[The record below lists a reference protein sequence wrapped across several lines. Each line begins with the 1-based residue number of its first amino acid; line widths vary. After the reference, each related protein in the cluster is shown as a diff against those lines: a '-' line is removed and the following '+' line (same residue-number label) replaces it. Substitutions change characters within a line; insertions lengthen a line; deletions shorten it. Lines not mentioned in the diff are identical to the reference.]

1 MATDAKSLDARDLI
15 RRGDYLFGK
24 RGELM
29 NLWQTIADNFYPER
43 ADFTLSRSL
52 GEEFATNLT
61 SSYPLIV
68 RRELGNAFSAML
80 RPRDEQWG
88 RISVEHEDRLDRSGR
103 EWLEWATGVQ
113 WRAMYDRHT
122 QFVRSTKEGDNDFA
136 AFGQCV
142 ISVETDEKE
151 VSLLYRCWHLRDVAW
166 AEKYNGTTPE
176 THRKWKPT
184 AQDLVGLFKDG
195 AHSDVKK
202 KLKDDPFGTVD
213 CRHII
218 LPSEDYNAPAGG
230 KWRTPYVSIHVDVT
244 NNHIMEEAG
253 SWRQVYVKPRWQT
266 VSGSQY
272 AYSPATVAGLP
283 DARLLQAMTLTLLEA
298 GEMAVRPPMVA
309 VKEALR
315 SDIQLFAGGITAAD
329 AEYDERLG
337 EVLRPI
343 SQDKSGIP
351 FGLEITRDTRDM
363 LASAFFLNRLGLPP
377 ADREMTAYETGQRI
391 QEYIRN
397 ALPLFEPMEGDY
409 NGAICEETQEA
420 LMGPPPFRRFSLGAF
435 GPSND
440 LPESLRGAKTQFR
453 FESPLHEAIE
463 RRKGTKF
470 LEAKQLTREAIE
482 LDPST
487 LPTINA
493 RTALRDA
500 LTGIGVP
507 QKWLRDEKDVEA
519 FAEQEQ
525 QKQQAAALTQQVAS
539 AAEAGKNLG
548 EASQALQSA
557 A

>member
-1 MATDAKSLDARDLI
+1 MADARSMDAKDLI
-15 RRGDYLFGK
+15 KRGDFLFGK
-24 RGELM
+24 RTELM
-29 NLWQTIADNFYPER
+29 SLWQTIADNFYPER
-43 ADFTLSRSL
+43 ADFTLCRGL
-52 GEEFATNLT
+52 GDEFAANLT

-80 RPRDEQWG
+80 RPRDQEWFG
-88 RISVEHEDRLDRSGR
+88 IGVEREDELDRAGR

-113 WRAMYDRHT
+113 RRAMYDRKT
-122 QFVRSTKEGDNDFA
+122 QFVRATKEGDNDFA

-142 ISVETDEKE
+142 ISVEEDPKE
-151 VSLLYRCWHLRDVAW
+151 ISLLYRCWHLRDVAW

-184 AQDLVGLFKDG
+184 CTDLVELFGDRV
-195 AHSDVKK
+195 HPDVRKK
-202 KLKDDPFGTVD
+202 CEKDPFGTVE

-218 LPSEDYNAPAGG
+218 LPADDYNAPGG
-230 KWRTPYVSIHVDVT
+230 GRWRTPYVSIHVDVEHQ
-244 NNHIMEEAG
+244 HIMEETG
-253 SWRQVYVKPRWQT
+253 SWRKVYVKPRWQT

-298 GEMAVRPPMVA
+298 GEMAVRPPMIA
-309 VKEALR
+309 VKDALR

-343 SQDKSGIP
+343 TQDKSGIP
-351 FGLEITRDTRDM
+351 FGLELVQNTREL

-377 ADREMTAYETGQRI
+377 ADREMTAYETGERI

-397 ALPLFEPMEGDY
+397 ALPLFEPMESEY
-409 NGAICEETQEA
+409 NGDLCEESQEA
-420 LMGPPPFRRFSLGAF
+420 LMGPPPLRRFSLGAF
-435 GPSND
+435 GPSSAM
-440 LPESLRGAKTQFR
+440 PESLRGQQTQFR

-493 RTALRDA
+493 RKALRDA
-500 LTGIGVP
+500 LNGIGVP
-507 QKWLRDEKDVEA
+507 AKWMREEREVEQVA
-519 FAEQEQ
+519 RQMQEQ
-525 QKQQAAALTQQVAS
+525 QQAEQATQQVA
-539 AAEAGKNLG
+539 AAGQAGKMAG
-548 EASQALQSA
+548 EAAQALNA
-557 A
+557 AA

>member
-1 MATDAKSLDARDLI
+1 MDAKDLI
-15 RRGDYLFGK
+15 KRGDFLFGK
-24 RGELM
+24 RSELM

-43 ADFTLSRSL
+43 ADFTFSRGL

-80 RPRDEQWG
+80 RPRDQEWFG
-88 RISVEHEDRLDRSGR
+88 ISVEHEERLDRAGR
-103 EWLEWATGVQ
+103 EWLEWASGVQ
-113 WRAMYDRHT
+113 RRAMYDRKT
-122 QFVRSTKEGDNDFA
+122 QFVRATKEGDNDFA

-142 ISVETDEKE
+142 ISRETDHRERA
-151 VSLLYRCWHLRDVAW
+151 LLYRCWHLRDVVW

-176 THRKWKPT
+176 THRKWKPSCS
-184 AQDLVGLFKDG
+184 DLVSLFKDKVH
-195 AHSDVKK
+195 ADVKK
-202 KLKDDPFGTVD
+202 KIEKDPFGTVD

-218 LPSEDYNAPAGG
+218 LPAEDYNSPEGS
-230 KWRTPYVSIHVDVT
+230 KWRTPYVSIHVDVEHQ
-244 NNHIMEEAG
+244 HIMEETG
-253 SWRQVYVKPRWQT
+253 SWSPVYTKPRWQT
-266 VSGSQY
+266 VSGSAY

-343 SQDKSGIP
+343 SQDTRGIP
-351 FGLEITRDTRDM
+351 FGLEITRDTREM
-363 LASAFFLNRLGLPP
+363 LSTAFYLNRLGLPP

-391 QEYIRN
+391 QEYIRQ
-397 ALPLFEPMEGDY
+397 ALPLFEPMESEY
-409 NGAICEETQEA
+409 NGALCEDTFEE
-420 LMGPPPFRRFSLGAF
+420 LLRLGAF
-435 GPSND
+435 GQPQD
-440 LPESLRGAKTQFR
+440 IPESIRGAEIQFR

-493 RTALRDA
+493 RAALRDA
-500 LTGIGVP
+500 LNGIGTP
-507 QKWLRDEKDVEA
+507 AKWLRDEKEVEA

-525 QKQQAAALTQQVAS
+525 QKQQAEALTQQVAS
-539 AAEAGKNLG
+539 AADAGKSLG
-548 EASQALQSA
+548 EASQALNA
-557 A
+557 AA

>member
-1 MATDAKSLDARDLI
+1 MSTDARPLDAKDLI
-15 RRGDYLFGK
+15 RRGNFLFEK
-24 RGELM
+24 RSELV
-29 NLWQTIADNFYPER
+29 NLWQQIALNFYCER
-43 ADFTLSRSL
+43 ANFVGDQSV
-52 GEEFATNLT
+52 GEEFASHLT

-80 RPRDEQWG
+80 RPRDQEWFA
-88 RISVEHEDRLDRSGR
+88 ISVEHEDRLDGAGR
-103 EWLEWATGVQ
+103 EWLEWASGVQ
-113 WRAMYDRHT
+113 RRAMYDRKT
-122 QFVRSTKEGDNDFA
+122 QFVRATKEGDNDFA

-142 ISVETDEKE
+142 ISRETDHRET
-151 VSLLYRCWHLRDVAW
+151 SLLYRCWHLRDVAW

-184 AQDLVGLFKDG
+184 CQDLVNLFPGKCHG
-195 AHSDVKK
+195 DVMKRIEK
-202 KLKDDPFGTVD
+202 DPFGTIE

-218 LPSEDYNAPAGG
+218 LPAEDYNAPQGGG
-230 KWRTPYVSIHVDVT
+230 KWRTPYVSLHIDAEHDT
-244 NNHIMEEAG
+244 IMEETG
-253 SWRQVYVKPRWQT
+253 SFSPVYTKPRWQT
-266 VSGSQY
+266 VSGSPY

-351 FGLEITRDTRDM
+351 FGLDLSRDTREM
-363 LASAFFLNRLGLPP
+363 LASAFYLNKLTLPP
-377 ADREMTAYETGQRI
+377 AENARDMTAFETGERI
-391 QEYIRN
+391 KEYIRS
-397 ALPLFEPMEGDY
+397 ALPLFEPLEAEY
-409 NGAICEETQEA
+409 NGAICEDTFEE
-420 LMGPPPFRRFSLGAF
+420 LLRLGAF
-435 GPSND
+435 GQPQD
-440 LPESLRGAKTQFR
+440 IPESIRGAQIQFR

-487 LPTINA
+487 LPTMDA
-493 RTALRDA
+493 RKALRDA
-500 LTGIGVP
+500 LNGIGTP
-507 QKWLRDEKDVEA
+507 AKWLRDEKAVEA
-519 FAEQEQ
+519 FAQEQ
-525 QKQQAAALTQQVAS
+525 QAQQQAAQLTEQVAS
-539 AAEAGKNLG
+539 ASEAATSLG
-548 EASQALQSA
+548 EAQQALQGA